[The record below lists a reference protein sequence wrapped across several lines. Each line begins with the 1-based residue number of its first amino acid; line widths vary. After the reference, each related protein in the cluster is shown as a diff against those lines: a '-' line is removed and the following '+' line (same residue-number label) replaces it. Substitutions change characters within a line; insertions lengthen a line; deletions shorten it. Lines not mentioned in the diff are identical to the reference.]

1 MTSIQAN
8 PSDQADDH
16 GHDDHGHGH
25 DPHLAHHF
33 DSMEQQFDSG
43 KLGMWLFL
51 ATEVLFFGGLFA
63 AYVVLRARNPEV
75 FSYASQYLDTFM
87 GGVNTIVLI
96 VSSLTMALA
105 VRYAQEGRKAL
116 LVICLWLTMGGAV
129 GFLVIKAF
137 EYNHKFHENLVW
149 GTGFYDP
156 VDEAQASDLAQV
168 GEDLLTPIIAAPQE
182 ASAEAARVEAMAS
195 LVNQPA
201 EAASSVEI
209 AAVGPRGLA
218 STIAAEQAAIEE
230 ADTHD
235 AGKGHGKQHLGD
247 PEMPVNTHLFFAIYF
262 CMTGLHGIHVV
273 IGMGLIGWLIWRA
286 QKGHFGPKYFTPVD
300 LGGLYWHIVDLIW
313 IFLFPL
319 FYLIH

>member
-8 PSDQADDH
+8 PSDHADDD
-16 GHDDHGHGH
+16 GHDDHGHGD

-33 DSMEQQFDSG
+33 ESMEQQFDSG

-75 FSYASQYLDTFM
+75 FSYASQYLDTMM
-87 GGVNTIVLI
+87 GGLNTCVLI
-96 VSSLTMALA
+96 ASSLTMALA
-105 VRYAQEGRKAL
+105 VRYAQEGKKLL
-116 LVICLWLTMGGAV
+116 LVLCLWLTMGGAV

-137 EYNHKFHENLVW
+137 EYSHKFEENLVW
-149 GTGFYDP
+149 GTSFYDP
-156 VDEAQASDLAQV
+156 VNQEQADNLAQV
-168 GEDLLTPIIAAPQE
+168 GEDLVTPILSAPQE
-182 ASAEAARVEAMAS
+182 ASAESARVEALAS
-195 LVNQPA
+195 IVNQPA
-201 EAASSVEI
+201 EAASSVTN
-209 AAVGPRGLA
+209 AAIGPRGLA
-218 STIAAEQAAIEE
+218 STLAAEQAAVEL

-235 AGKGHGKQHLGD
+235 AGSGHGKQHLGD

-262 CMTGLHGIHVV
+262 CMTGLHGVHVV
-273 IGMGLIGWLIWRA
+273 IGMGVIGWLIWKA
-286 QKGHFGPKYFTPVD
+286 QLGHFGPKYFTPVD

>member
-1 MTSIQAN
+1 
-8 PSDQADDH
+8 
-16 GHDDHGHGH
+16 
-25 DPHLAHHF
+25 
-33 DSMEQQFDSG
+33 
-43 KLGMWLFL
+43 
-51 ATEVLFFGGLFA
+51 
-63 AYVVLRARNPEV
+63 
-75 FSYASQYLDTFM
+75 
-87 GGVNTIVLI
+87 
-96 VSSLTMALA
+96 
-105 VRYAQEGRKAL
+105 
-116 LVICLWLTMGGAV
+116 
-129 GFLVIKAF
+129 
-137 EYNHKFHENLVW
+137 
-149 GTGFYDP
+149 
-156 VDEAQASDLAQV
+156 
-168 GEDLLTPIIAAPQE
+168 
-182 ASAEAARVEAMAS
+182 MAS

-273 IGMGLIGWLIWRA
+273 IGMGVIGWLIWRA
-286 QKGHFGPKYFTPVD
+286 QRGEFGPKYFTPVD

>member
-16 GHDDHGHGH
+16 DHDDHGHGH

-33 DSMEQQFDSG
+33 ESMEQQFDSG

-63 AYVVLRARNPEV
+63 AYVVLRARSPEV
-75 FSYASQYLDTFM
+75 FSYASHFLDTTM
-87 GGVNTIVLI
+87 GGLNTCVLI
-96 VSSLTMALA
+96 ASSLTMALA
-105 VRYAQEGRKAL
+105 VRYAQEGRKVL
-116 LVICLWLTMGGAV
+116 LVVMLWLTMGGAV

-156 VDEAQASDLAQV
+156 ADKAESDLVQV
-168 GEDLLTPIIAAPQE
+168 AEATLVDPIFAAPQE
-182 ASAEAARVEAMAS
+182 ANAEAARSEALS
-195 LVNQPA
+195 NLVNRPE
-201 EAASSVEI
+201 EAASSVST
-209 AAVGPRGLA
+209 AAIGPAGLA
-218 STIAAEQAAIEE
+218 NTLAAKQEVIETKDS
-230 ADTHD
+230 AM
-235 AGKGHGKQHLGD
+235 GHLAD

-273 IGMGLIGWLIWRA
+273 IGMGVIGWLIWRA
-286 QKGHFGPKYFTPVD
+286 QRGEFGPKYFTPVD